1 MEKKRKFH
9 YLDLRLPLGIL
20 LTFYG
25 IILII
30 YGFITDPEV
39 YRKSL
44 GININLLWG
53 IVLFIFGGTLILF
66 LILKKFLRKWKKEE
80 RS

>member
-1 MEKKRKFH
+1 MEEKRKFH

-30 YGFITDPEV
+30 YGFITDTKV
-39 YRKSL
+39 YSKSL

-66 LILKKFLRKWKKEE
+66 LILKKYLRKWKKEE